1 LVANE
6 EVNMT
11 LKLLLSYT
19 LLAIFGIII
28 LFAALS
34 ARKKFL
40 HSREVILGERPKD
53 TNEDEDNRG
62 KTKQQIELELLLI
75 NNNPVLKTLG
85 IIDKNIKVKLLIMMA
100 LCGAYYL
107 YLLNNGS
114 SDGSSLL
121 IGFLTILV
129 VTIII
134 PGILINSILKSKIK
148 KIMNDLAGFIDLVA
162 VNVQTGISIEAALK
176 QVATDFKT
184 LNPDLT
190 YVMLRIIRKSEI
202 TGMSQ
207 ALQDLSIS
215 LPTTEIRMFCTV
227 MQQSLNFGSSIYH
240 QLIQLSSDIR
250 ELQLLTIEEKLGT
263 LAAKMSIPLILF
275 IMFPIII
282 LILAPGVMRVFPHV
296 F

>member
-1 LVANE
+1 
-6 EVNMT
+6 MI

-40 HSREVILGERPKD
+40 HNREVILGERPKGTD
-53 TNEDEDNRG
+53 EDENNKG

-100 LCGAYYL
+100 LFGVYYL
-107 YLLNNGS
+107 YLLNDS
-114 SDGSSLL
+114 KPEDSSLL

-263 LAAKMSIPLILF
+263 LAAKMSVPLILF

>member
-1 LVANE
+1 
-6 EVNMT
+6 MMI
-11 LKLLLSYT
+11 KLLLSYA
-19 LLAIFGIII
+19 LLTIFGIIV

-34 ARKKFL
+34 ARKKFQY
-40 HSREVILGERPKD
+40 RKEVITGERPKD
-53 TNEDEDNRG
+53 QDSDEVAKN
-62 KTKQQIELELLLI
+62 KSKQQIELELLLI
-75 NNNPVLKTLG
+75 NNNPILKVLG
-85 IIDKNIKVKLLIMMA
+85 IIDKNIKVKLLIM
-100 LCGAYYL
+100 LLLFGVYYL
-107 YLLNNGS
+107 YSLTDETTDS
-114 SDGSSLL
+114 SSLL
-121 IGFLTILV
+121 LGFLTILII
-129 VTIII
+129 TIVI
-134 PGILINSILKSKIK
+134 PGVLIGSILKAKIK

-207 ALQDLSIS
+207 ALQDLSVS

-240 QLIQLSSDIR
+240 QLIQLSTDIR
-250 ELQLLTIEEKLGT
+250 EIQLLAIEEKLGT
-263 LAAKMSIPLILF
+263 LSAKMSIPLILF

>member
-1 LVANE
+1 
-6 EVNMT
+6 MT
-11 LKLLLSYT
+11 LKIFLIYALLT
-19 LLAIFGIII
+19 IFGLAV
-28 LFAALS
+28 LFVALS
-34 ARKKFL
+34 ARKKFQY
-40 HSREVILGERPKD
+40 SKEIILGERPKD
-53 TNEDEDNRG
+53 TSNDEDHKG
-62 KTKQQIELELLLI
+62 KTKQQVELELLLI
-75 NNNPVLKTLG
+75 NKNPVLKTLG
-85 IIDKNIKVKLLIMMA
+85 LIDKNMKLKLFIMFTACA
-100 LCGAYYL
+100 LYYL
-107 YLLNNGS
+107 LK
-114 SDGSSLL
+114 DGEPDSSSLF
-121 IGFLTILV
+121 IGFLLILIFTIV
-129 VTIII
+129 I
-134 PGILINSILKSKIK
+134 PGILIGSILKSKIK

-176 QVATDFKT
+176 QVANDFKT

-250 ELQLLTIEEKLGT
+250 ELQLLAIEEKLGT
-263 LAAKMSIPLILF
+263 LSAKMSIPLILF

>member
-1 LVANE
+1 
-6 EVNMT
+6 
-11 LKLLLSYT
+11 
-19 LLAIFGIII
+19 
-28 LFAALS
+28 
-34 ARKKFL
+34 
-40 HSREVILGERPKD
+40 
-53 TNEDEDNRG
+53 
-62 KTKQQIELELLLI
+62 
-75 NNNPVLKTLG
+75 
-85 IIDKNIKVKLLIMMA
+85 
-100 LCGAYYL
+100 YYL
-107 YLLNNGS
+107 YSLTDEATDS
-114 SDGSSLL
+114 SSLL
-121 IGFLTILV
+121 LGFLTILI
-129 VTIII
+129 VTIVV
-134 PGILINSILKSKIK
+134 PGVLIGSILKAKIK

-207 ALQDLSIS
+207 ALQDLSVS

-240 QLIQLSSDIR
+240 QLIQLSTDIR
-250 ELQLLTIEEKLGT
+250 EIQLLAIEEKLGT
-263 LAAKMSIPLILF
+263 LSAKMSIPLILF

>member
-1 LVANE
+1 
-6 EVNMT
+6 MMI
-11 LKLLLSYT
+11 KLLLSYA
-19 LLAIFGIII
+19 LLTIFGIIV

-34 ARKKFL
+34 ARKKFQY
-40 HSREVILGERPKD
+40 RKEVITGERPKD
-53 TNEDEDNRG
+53 QDSDEVAKN
-62 KTKQQIELELLLI
+62 KSKQQIELELLLI
-75 NNNPVLKTLG
+75 NNNPILKVLG
-85 IIDKNIKVKLLIMMA
+85 IIDKNIKVKLLIM
-100 LCGAYYL
+100 LLLFGVYYL
-107 YLLNNGS
+107 YLLK
-114 SDGSSLL
+114 DGEPDSSSLF
-121 IGFLTILV
+121 IGFLLILIF
-129 VTIII
+129 TIII
-134 PGILINSILKSKIK
+134 PGILIGSILKSKIK

-176 QVATDFKT
+176 QVANDFKT

-240 QLIQLSSDIR
+240 QLIQLSTDIR
-250 ELQLLTIEEKLGT
+250 EIQLLAIEEKLGT
-263 LAAKMSIPLILF
+263 LSAKMSIPLILF

>member
-1 LVANE
+1 
-6 EVNMT
+6 MT

-202 TGMSQ
+202 TGVSQ

>member
-1 LVANE
+1 
-6 EVNMT
+6 MT
-11 LKLLLSYT
+11 LKIFLLYA
-19 LLAIFGIII
+19 LLTIFGLVI
-28 LFAALS
+28 LFIALS
-34 ARKKFL
+34 ARKKFQY
-40 HSREVILGERPKD
+40 SKEIILGERPKD
-53 TNEDEDNRG
+53 TNNDEDHKG

-75 NNNPVLKTLG
+75 NNNPILKTLG
-85 IIDKNIKVKLLIMMA
+85 LIDKNMKLKLFIMLTA
-100 LCGAYYL
+100 CILYYL
-107 YLLNNGS
+107 YLLK
-114 SDGSSLL
+114 DGEPDSSSLL
-121 IGFLTILV
+121 VGFLLILIS
-129 VTIII
+129 TIII
-134 PGILINSILKSKIK
+134 PGILIGSILKSKIK

-176 QVATDFKT
+176 QVANDFRT

-250 ELQLLTIEEKLGT
+250 ELQLLAIEEKLGT
-263 LAAKMSIPLILF
+263 LSAKMSIPLILF